1 MADFHAMHVME
12 ALRSGIP
19 SRAVGAYFSDARP
32 GMLNRIRTRMT
43 AVRDSG
49 KSEGMAF
56 RGSYGEGKTHMLN
69 TVFNMA
75 SESNMVVSFVSLGKE
90 TPMNMPHLLY
100 ARLIANTYLPGTEQP
115 GFRQKLE
122 EMAPGSGAAGELLA
136 YAATSLETNKIYHV
150 LKAMWETQ
158 DEEEREQFLADL
170 EGDFVSAAQVKRV
183 FRRVTGKPA
192 QFNQNFSKTKHCWDY
207 LAFMSAFFRKIGYA
221 GWVIL
226 FDEAELIGR
235 LGKKAR
241 AKSYCTMQSFLRP
254 SAGLEAVFSL
264 FAFSTSFT
272 DEVID
277 KKHEFENAEEVFAAD
292 PAALKAAKAT
302 LNDVINSPELASL
315 SKTEILSVMENIQ
328 MFHGMA
334 YDWNPQIRTET
345 LYESTEG
352 AGYLLRTRIR
362 AAIELLDQLYQYG
375 EAGKIRITQLGKE
388 SFDED
393 DTPVLPDSDWSK

>member
-12 ALRSGIP
+12 ALRSGVP

-32 GMLNRIRTRMT
+32 GMLNKIQTRMA
-43 AVRDSG
+43 AVKATG
-49 KSEGMAF
+49 KSEGMIF

-75 SESNMVVSFVSLGKE
+75 SEANMVVSYVSLGKE

-100 ARLIANTYLPGTEQP
+100 ARIIANTYLPGTEQP

-122 EMAPGSGAAGELLA
+122 EMGPGSGAAGELQA

-150 LKAMWETQ
+150 LKVMWETQ
-158 DEEEREQFLADL
+158 EEEEREQFLADL
-170 EGDFVSAAQVKRV
+170 EGDFVSVAQVKRV

-192 QFNQNFSKTKHCWDY
+192 QFNQNFTKTKHCGDY
-207 LAFMSAFFRKIGYA
+207 FAFMSTFFRKVGYA

-226 FDEAELIGR
+226 FDEAELVGR

-241 AKSYCTMQSFLRP
+241 AKSYSAMQGFLRP
-254 SAGLEAVFSL
+254 PARLEAVFSL

-272 DEVID
+272 EEVID
-277 KKHEFENAEEVFAAD
+277 KKHEFENVENIFAED
-292 PAALKAAKAT
+292 PTALKAAKAT
-302 LNDVINSPELASL
+302 LNDVINSTELASL
-315 SKTEILSVMENIQ
+315 SRTEIIRILESIEI
-328 MFHGMA
+328 FHGKA
-334 YDWNPQIRTET
+334 YDWEPQIEPEIIYT
-345 LYESTEG
+345 STEG

-375 EAGKIRITQLGKE
+375 EAGKIKIAQLGKE
-388 SFDED
+388 SFEED
-393 DTPVLPDSDWSK
+393 APLLPEGEW

>member
-1 MADFHAMHVME
+1 MADFHAMHVIE
-12 ALRSGIP
+12 ALRSGVP

-32 GMLNRIRTRMT
+32 GMLNRIRSRME

-49 KSEGMAF
+49 KSGGMVF

-69 TVFNMA
+69 TVFSMA
-75 SESNMVVSFVSLGKE
+75 SEANMVVSYVSLGKE

-115 GFRQKLE
+115 GFRRKLE

-136 YAATSLETNKIYHV
+136 YAATGLETNKIYHV
-150 LKAMWETQ
+150 LRAMWETQ

-170 EGDFVSAAQVKRV
+170 EGDFVSVAQVKRV
-183 FRRVTGKPA
+183 FRRVTGRPS
-192 QFNQNFSKTKHCWDY
+192 QFNQNFTKTKHCGDY
-207 LAFMSAFFRKIGYA
+207 FAFMSTLFRKIGYA

-241 AKSYCTMQSFLRP
+241 AKSYAAMQRFLRP
-254 SAGLEAVFSL
+254 PAELEAVFSL

-277 KKHEFENAEEVFAAD
+277 KKHEFENAEAVFAED

-302 LNDVINSPELASL
+302 LNDVIASPELALL
-315 SKTEILSVMENIQ
+315 SKQEILRVLESIQ
-328 MFHGMA
+328 AFHGMA
-334 YDWNPQIRTET
+334 YDWKPQIEPET
-345 LYESTEG
+345 LYNSTEG

-375 EAGKIRITQLGKE
+375 EAGKIRITELGKE
-388 SFDED
+388 SFEED
-393 DTPVLPDSDWSK
+393 DTPPLPDVE

>member
-1 MADFHAMHVME
+1 
-12 ALRSGIP
+12 
-19 SRAVGAYFSDARP
+19 
-32 GMLNRIRTRMT
+32 
-43 AVRDSG
+43 
-49 KSEGMAF
+49 
-56 RGSYGEGKTHMLN
+56 
-69 TVFNMA
+69 
-75 SESNMVVSFVSLGKE
+75 MVVSYVSLGKE

-115 GFRQKLE
+115 GFRRKLE

-136 YAATSLETNKIYHV
+136 YAATGLETNKIYHV
-150 LKAMWETQ
+150 LRAMWETQ

-170 EGDFVSAAQVKRV
+170 EGDFVSVAQVKRV
-183 FRRVTGKPA
+183 FRRVTGRPA
-192 QFNQNFSKTKHCWDY
+192 QFNQNFTKTKHCGDY
-207 LAFMSAFFRKIGYA
+207 FAFMSALFRKIGYA

-241 AKSYCTMQSFLRP
+241 AKSYAAMQRFLRP
-254 SAGLEAVFSL
+254 PAELEAVFSL

-277 KKHEFENAEEVFAAD
+277 KKHEFENAEAVFAED

-302 LNDVINSPELASL
+302 LNDVIASPELALL
-315 SKTEILSVMENIQ
+315 SKQEILRVLESIQ
-328 MFHGMA
+328 AFHGMA
-334 YDWNPQIRTET
+334 YDWKPQIEPET
-345 LYESTEG
+345 LYNSTEG

-375 EAGKIRITQLGKE
+375 EAGKIRITELGKE
-388 SFDED
+388 SLEED
-393 DTPVLPDSDWSK
+393 DTPPLPDVEW

>member
-1 MADFHAMHVME
+1 MADFQAMHVIE

-32 GMLNRIRTRMT
+32 GMLNKIRARME
-43 AVRDSG
+43 AVRTSG
-49 KSEGMAF
+49 RSEGMIF

-69 TVFNMA
+69 TVFSMA
-75 SESNMVVSFVSLGKE
+75 SEANMVVSYVSLGKE
-90 TPMNMPHLLY
+90 TPMNTPHLLY
-100 ARLIANTYLPGTEQP
+100 AKLIDNTYLPGTKQP

-122 EMAPGSGAAGELLA
+122 EIAPGSGIAGELLA
-136 YAATSLETNKIYHV
+136 YTATSLETNKIYHV

-170 EGDFVSAAQVKRV
+170 EGDFVSVALVKRV

-192 QFNQNFSKTKHCWDY
+192 QFNQNFTKTKHCSDY
-207 LAFMSAFFRKIGYA
+207 FAFMSTLFRRLGYA

-241 AKSYCTMQSFLRP
+241 VKSYRAMQEFLQP
-254 SAGLEAVFSL
+254 PAELEAVFSL
-264 FAFSTSFT
+264 FAFSSSFT
-272 DEVID
+272 EEVID
-277 KKHEFENAEEVFAAD
+277 KKHEFENAEEIFADD

-302 LNDVINSPELASL
+302 LNEVIDAPELASL
-315 SKTEILSVMENIQ
+315 SRTEILQVLESIQ
-328 MFHGMA
+328 RFHGQA
-334 YDWNPQIRTET
+334 YDWKPQIDTET
-345 LYESTEG
+345 LYTGTEG

-375 EAGKIRITQLGKE
+375 EAGKIKITELGKE
-388 SFDED
+388 HFEED
-393 DTPVLPDSDWSK
+393 DTPLLPEGEW

>member
-1 MADFHAMHVME
+1 MADFHAMHVIE
-12 ALRSGIP
+12 ALRSGVP

-32 GMLNRIRTRMT
+32 GMLNRIRSRME

-49 KSEGMAF
+49 KSVGMVF

-69 TVFNMA
+69 TVFSMA
-75 SESNMVVSFVSLGKE
+75 SEANMVVSYVSLGKE

-115 GFRQKLE
+115 GFRRKLE

-136 YAATSLETNKIYHV
+136 YAATGLETNKIYHV
-150 LKAMWETQ
+150 LRAMWETQ

-170 EGDFVSAAQVKRV
+170 EGDFVSVAQVKRV
-183 FRRVTGKPA
+183 FRRVTGRPA
-192 QFNQNFSKTKHCWDY
+192 QFNQNFTKTKHCGDY
-207 LAFMSAFFRKIGYA
+207 FAFMSTLFRKIGYA

-241 AKSYCTMQSFLRP
+241 AKSYAAMQRFLRP
-254 SAGLEAVFSL
+254 PAELEAVFSL

-277 KKHEFENAEEVFAAD
+277 KKHEFENAEAVFAED

-302 LNDVINSPELASL
+302 LNDVIASPELALL
-315 SKTEILSVMENIQ
+315 SKQEILRVLESIQ
-328 MFHGMA
+328 AFHGMA
-334 YDWNPQIRTET
+334 YDWKPQIEPET
-345 LYESTEG
+345 LYNSTEG

-375 EAGKIRITQLGKE
+375 EAGKIRITELGKE
-388 SFDED
+388 SFEED
-393 DTPVLPDSDWSK
+393 DTPPLPDAEW